1 MPLKAVV
8 PEKLSPYNPRDRL
21 SSIKS
26 LIVDRDAMGG
36 GLLADALTRNLE
48 CNAVACHSSKVLDVI
63 ATGKVDIVI
72 ISADLNSKPRGGFEL
87 VSAVSSANPTLPI
100 VMLLDHPSRE
110 TVINAFRAGARGV
123 FNRQEPMSQL
133 LECVKHVKKGS
144 IWADADQT
152 NHLLEGIKSI
162 PDTSAFTEGNLA
174 TLTMRE
180 LQVVRFAALG
190 KTNKVIATELGLSEH
205 TVKNYLLRAFEKL
218 GVSSRVE
225 LLFLLTMRGH
235 SFSSSFATVTEISEK
250 E

>member
-205 TVKNYLLRAFEKL
+205 TVKNYLFRAFEKL

>member
-1 MPLKAVV
+1 MPLKAVI
-8 PEKLSPYNPRDRL
+8 PEKLSPYGQRDRL
-21 SSIKS
+21 SVKT

-48 CNAVACHSSKVLDVI
+48 CDAVACHASKVLEAI

-87 VSAVSSANPTLPI
+87 VSAISTANPALPI

-110 TVINAFRAGARGV
+110 SVINAFRAGARGV
-123 FNRQEPMSQL
+123 FNRQEPMSQF

-152 NHLLEGIKSI
+152 NHLLEGLKSI

-190 KTNKVIATELGLSEH
+190 KTNRMIANELGLSEH
-205 TVKNYLLRAFEKL
+205 TVKNYLFRAFEKL

-225 LLFLLTMRGH
+225 LLFLLTIKGQ
-235 SFSSSFATVTEISEK
+235 SFSSPLSTNEPVEMVD
-250 E
+250 

>member
-205 TVKNYLLRAFEKL
+205 TVKNYLCRAFEKL

-250 E
+250 K